1 MERIWLKS
9 YPHGV
14 PADVDYGSYQ
24 SIADMFTDCMQT
36 YKVRNAFTSA
46 DGSLTFEEV
55 GRLSRDFAAWLQA
68 MGIGKGTRVAIMLPN
83 CLNYPVAL
91 YGIIRA
97 GCAVVNVNPQYTPR
111 ELEHQLKDS
120 GARALVMLEES
131 YPTLE
136 AIGGRGRLE
145 HVVLA
150 AFGNPSR
157 PNSATR
163 DSPLEG
169 VCRFSDVLLKGA
181 QLPFRPVDL
190 GRDDVAFLQY
200 TGGTTGSSKAAKLL
214 HRNIVI
220 NIEQAAAWF
229 SPGFKGETPAIV
241 TAMPLYH
248 IFSLTVNCLLAMK
261 LGGVNILIANPRDIP
276 AFVAALR
283 ANPFNMITGVNTL
296 YNTLL
301 NNADFRTLDFSGLR
315 ICAAGGMPLQKSVAD
330 EWKRVTGCPLLEGY
344 GLTETSPCVTMNP
357 LDQDSY
363 NGSVGLPMPS
373 TYISIRNESNE
384 ELPLGDFGEICIK
397 GPQVMDGYWEQP
409 DETAKAISADG
420 YLHTGDIGVMDGN
433 GFLRIVDRKKDM
445 IIVSGFNVYPTEI
458 EQVIGMHPGVLEVAA
473 VGVSDKHSGEAV
485 KVYVVKKDP
494 GLSAQAIFEHCS
506 DKLTGYKRPKH
517 VEFRAELPKSNV
529 GKLLRRALRQ
539 DLS

>member
-1 MERIWLKS
+1 
-9 YPHGV
+9 
-14 PADVDYGSYQ
+14 
-24 SIADMFTDCMQT
+24 
-36 YKVRNAFTSA
+36 
-46 DGSLTFEEV
+46 
-55 GRLSRDFAAWLQA
+55 
-68 MGIGKGTRVAIMLPN
+68 
-83 CLNYPVAL
+83 
-91 YGIIRA
+91 
-97 GCAVVNVNPQYTPR
+97 
-111 ELEHQLKDS
+111 
-120 GARALVMLEES
+120 
-131 YPTLE
+131 
-136 AIGGRGRLE
+136 
-145 HVVLA
+145 
-150 AFGNPSR
+150 
-157 PNSATR
+157 
-163 DSPLEG
+163 
-169 VCRFSDVLLKGA
+169 
-181 QLPFRPVDL
+181 
-190 GRDDVAFLQY
+190 
-200 TGGTTGSSKAAKLL
+200 
-214 HRNIVI
+214 NIVI

-458 EQVIGMHPGVLEVAA
+458 EQVIGMHP
-473 VGVSDKHSGEAV
+473 
-485 KVYVVKKDP
+485 
-494 GLSAQAIFEHCS
+494 
-506 DKLTGYKRPKH
+506 
-517 VEFRAELPKSNV
+517 
-529 GKLLRRALRQ
+529 
-539 DLS
+539 